1 MKYNDKIIKI
11 QKEFID
17 TLKKDTETI
26 SDKKVDGKKIQ
37 NIVYNF
43 IFDKVF
49 EQKEDKKEIDKFVWQ
64 SFCKTVDFV
73 LDFGFII
80 LNTLARTK
88 GYRLE
93 DLEEQEKEDDS
104 DA

>member
-1 MKYNDKIIKI
+1 MSYKDNILKVRA
-11 QKEFID
+11 EFIN
-17 TLKKDTETI
+17 TLNKDSETI
-26 SDKKVDGKKIQ
+26 SDKKVDQKKIQ

-64 SFCKTVDFV
+64 SFCKTVDF
-73 LDFGFII
+73 LMDFGFII

-88 GYRLE
+88 GYRIE
-93 DLEEQEKEDDS
+93 DLEEQEKEDDL